1 MSYIFGLIVALILFW
16 LGLSGHYTPLL
27 MALGGASVL
36 ISVILSGRLGL
47 LDREGAPYFTIPGML
62 FYLPWLMVE
71 IFKAN
76 VAVIKACLRAD
87 LDINP
92 ALVKVKT
99 SCQSDLA
106 KTLFANSITLTPGT
120 VTIEVEK
127 NRLLVHALYE
137 EAAGPNAFTSMD
149 ARSRRAIDG
158 RTKNKPVDQAPV
170 TEAGTKDAPANE
182 VRT

>member
-1 MSYIFGLIVALILFW
+1 MGYVVSLILALAALW

-27 MALGGASVL
+27 LSLGGV
-36 ISVILSGRLGL
+36 SVILAVLLSWRLKI
-47 LDREGAPYFTIPGML
+47 LDREGVPYFSL
-62 FYLPWLMVE
+62 FGFLLYVPWLMGE

-76 VAVIKACLRAD
+76 VQVIRACLRAD

-99 SCQSDLA
+99 RCKTDLA

-120 VTIEVEK
+120 VTIEVEP

-137 EAAGPNAFTSMD
+137 EAAGPDAFVDMD
-149 ARSRRAIDG
+149 ERSARAIDG
-158 RTKNKPVDQAPV
+158 RPRNGG
-170 TEAGTKDAPANE
+170 EAKS
-182 VRT
+182 